1 MKIFK
6 TMVYKPRKLDDN
18 IWIEMK
24 YKTDDEKKWTHI
36 HRREAKTNV
45 DFQETET
52 KCDVRP

>member
-1 MKIFK
+1 
-6 TMVYKPRKLDDN
+6 MVYKPRKLDDN